1 MSTLH
6 LKIAQPAKLISFLK
20 RFSGIDNSLLLEMD
34 NGLLKAK
41 SHTPE
46 KSVVKYSAIALDE
59 VFSEYSDIT
68 ENIKFGI
75 YNIDKFAS
83 SCKFFGEAEFEFNLE
98 YDKQNGTDNVGS
110 SIILKNSSL
119 DIDFQCASLKL
130 FTYISEDILNKITDT
145 ADARANFVLPKELQA
160 KLSTLFS
167 IDSDYSKITFVKK
180 GSQVKAKGKTFNLLL
195 VDDPS
200 LSANADCE
208 LSVFK
213 HHYVFLDR
221 EDTLVYVSDE
231 KLILFSN
238 ESETK
243 MIIGE
248 AE

>member
-1 MSTLH
+1 MSKLN
-6 LKIAQPAKLISFLK
+6 LKISQPAKLINFLK
-20 RFSGIDNSLLLEMD
+20 RFSGIDNALLLEMD
-34 NGLLKAK
+34 NGFLKAK

-46 KSVVKYSAIALDE
+46 KSVVKYSAIQLDE
-59 VFSEYSDIT
+59 IFSEYSDVK

-83 SCKFFGEAEFEFNLE
+83 SCKFFGETEFEFILD
-98 YDKQNGTDNVGS
+98 YDTVGTDNVGT
-110 SIILKNSSL
+110 SILLKNNSL
-119 DIDFQCASLKL
+119 DIEFTCASLKL

-145 ADARANFVLPKELQA
+145 TNASVDFILPKEQQG
-160 KLSTLFS
+160 KLSSLFS
-167 IDSDYSKITFVKK
+167 IDSDYSKISFLKK
-180 GSQVKAKGKTFNLLL
+180 GKNVCAKGKTFNLTLVEDDLL
-195 VDDPS
+195 KS
-200 LSANADCE
+200 GSDCE

-221 EDTLVYVSDE
+221 EDAHVYIADE
-231 KLILFSN
+231 KLIFFSN